1 MTITLRA
8 TNESDSDAIREVH
21 TNAFSP
27 EEQNEVAA
35 LAIELMRVRASTPVL
50 SLVAEF
56 EGEVV
61 GHIVFSPVF
70 CDTQSSWV
78 GYILSPLGVKEG
90 HQGQGVGSSLVHYGL
105 DHLREK
111 GADVVFV
118 YGDPNYYGR
127 FGFTVQDAVSFLPP
141 YTLKYPTGWQA
152 TLLNDREVFP
162 EPVTVSCV
170 GPLMNAALW

>member
-56 EGEVV
+56 EGEMV
-61 GHIVFSPVF
+61 GHIVFSPV
-70 CDTQSSWV
+70 
-78 GYILSPLGVKEG
+78 L
-90 HQGQGVGSSLVHYGL
+90 
-105 DHLREK
+105 
-111 GADVVFV
+111 
-118 YGDPNYYGR
+118 
-127 FGFTVQDAVSFLPP
+127 
-141 YTLKYPTGWQA
+141 
-152 TLLNDREVFP
+152 
-162 EPVTVSCV
+162 
-170 GPLMNAALW
+170 